1 MGTELQGGL
10 SAKGFQGRVFLKIMQ
25 GMGSNELAVLGTSSG
40 FSLCLRGQCHDF
52 KIEQL
57 KLQ

>member
-1 MGTELQGGL
+1 VV
-10 SAKGFQGRVFLKIMQ
+10 FQQKVFRAVYFLKIMQ